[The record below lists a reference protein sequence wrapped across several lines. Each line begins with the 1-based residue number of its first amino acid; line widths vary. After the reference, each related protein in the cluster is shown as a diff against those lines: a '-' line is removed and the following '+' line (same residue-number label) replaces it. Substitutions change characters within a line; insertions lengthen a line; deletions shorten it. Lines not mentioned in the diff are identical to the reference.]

1 MMLMSWIQPN
11 HAQVKVLLFIMS
23 AASNSISVKN
33 IAGYVYQGFPL
44 RNYGNFHNIY
54 SQVTVDECQYL
65 CEISDLCQY
74 FNYVT
79 ETDMDVGE
87 DEDEDMV
94 TLYKA
99 CYLKFGVGKRT
110 EKANGA
116 FGYKYSTGEE
126 RHF

>member
-74 FNYVT
+74 FNYISEKQQGT
-79 ETDMDVGE
+79 PPKTYYE
-87 DEDEDMV
+87 
-94 TLYKA
+94 L
-99 CYLKFGVGKRT
+99 CYLKFGVG
-110 EKANGA
+110 EKKAVTNGT
-116 FGYKYSTGEE
+116 FGYKYSPGE
-126 RHF
+126 R